1 MVIRNSSG
9 QASLVLVLL
18 VGLVAMIVT
27 LSSGTLSVSNV
38 QIEETIHTADSAW
51 YAAWA
56 GVDELM
62 YRLRSGQRF
71 GDTYSVTLTL
81 DNGATVSAQI
91 IGDNTQRTVQ
101 SEGFIDGVTKRLEV
115 KVASSSSKASFIFAA
130 QSGEGGFELEGGTL
144 VVGANNTSGNV
155 YSNGSVLGVR
165 ASSGIAGSRILG
177 SVWAVGTIGGL
188 ASPDTGGVYIQKD
201 ARAGSLTA
209 CLVNGNVR
217 SPAPP
222 TNCPYAGNYLS
233 TNPPSPVEM
242 ASVDA
247 NYWKNKALAGGVWS
261 GDCTV
266 LETDGTDCTLGTG
279 ILGNRQILGNLSV
292 PSGINLTIDGP
303 IWVKGDIDIAQNNTL
318 STAESAEKD
327 SIVVVASDPDN
338 PLVKGRIVTSSNVQ
352 YALNSQGAGLI
363 FISENR
369 GDICEINP
377 AIELTSN
384 TATVVFVAVDG
395 CINIGSNSVI
405 SGVLGKKVHLK
416 SNSIVSYD
424 PSLAQAI
431 LGTDTGGWSVVSIT
445 EY

>member
-1 MVIRNSSG
+1 MIRKHSSG

-18 VGLVAMIVT
+18 VGLVAMVIT
-27 LSSGTLSVSNV
+27 LSSGSLSVSNV
-38 QIEETIHTADSAW
+38 QIEETIHSADAAW
-51 YAAWA
+51 YAAWS
-56 GVDELM
+56 GVDEMM
-62 YRLRSGQRF
+62 YRLRSKQDF
-71 GDTYSVTLTL
+71 GPSFDLSLSL
-81 DNGATVSAQI
+81 SNGATVSATI
-91 IGDNTQRTVQ
+91 TGDTTQKTVR
-101 SEGFIDGVTKRLEV
+101 SEGFLDGVSKRLEV

-144 VVGANNTSGNV
+144 VVGANGTAGNV
-155 YSNGSVLGVR
+155 YSNGDVLGIR
-165 ASSGIAGSRILG
+165 ATSGVSGSKIMG
-177 SVWAVGTIGGL
+177 SVWATGKIGGL
-188 ASPDTGGVYIQKD
+188 ASPDSGGVYIQKD

-209 CLVNGNVR
+209 CRVDGNVR
-217 SPAPP
+217 SPVIPS
-222 TNCPYAGNYLS
+222 NCPYGGNYL
-233 TNPPSPVEM
+233 TTTAPSPVAL

-247 NYWKNKALAGGVWS
+247 DYWKNKALAGGVWS
-261 GDCTV
+261 GVCVV
-266 LETDGTDCTLGTG
+266 LETDGTDCTMGTG
-279 ILGNRQILGNLSV
+279 KIGNRQILGDLVV

-303 IWVKGDIDIAQNNTL
+303 LWVKGDIEIDQNNTL
-318 STAESAEKD
+318 FTDESAGKD

-338 PLVKGRIVTSSNVQ
+338 PLIFGRVITNSNVQ
-352 YALNSQGAGLI
+352 YSRNSQGAGLI

-369 GDICEINP
+369 GDNCAVNP
-377 AIELTSN
+377 AIDMTSN

-416 SNSIVSYD
+416 NNSTVSYD